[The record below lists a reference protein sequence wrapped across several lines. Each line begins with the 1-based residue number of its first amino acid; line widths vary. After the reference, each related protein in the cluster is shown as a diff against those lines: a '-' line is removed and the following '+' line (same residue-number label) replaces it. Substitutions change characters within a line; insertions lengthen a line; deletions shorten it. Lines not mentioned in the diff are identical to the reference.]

1 MATKEKERLLPPS
14 SSIYAIQP
22 DDLGRVVTK
31 SIKDTRLTT
40 VTYSSAIVLMG
51 SLLFGFAIGYSSPVI
66 SDLEAINTT
75 SAGYL
80 HEKEYQ
86 GVFSVSKGVWVCVCL
101 GVCGC
106 VWVCGCRKKFC
117 TYACVLCIA
126 IDAL

>member
-22 DDLGRVVTK
+22 DDSGRVVTK

-66 SDLEAINTT
+66 SDLEHDPTSTT
-75 SAGYL
+75 PAGYL

-86 GVFSVSKGVWVCVCL
+86 GVFSVSKGVWVC
-101 GVCGC
+101 GY
-106 VWVCGCRKKFC
+106 RKTFC
-117 TYACVLCIA
+117 T
-126 IDAL
+126 

>member
-66 SDLEAINTT
+66 SDLEHDPTNTT
-75 SAGYL
+75 PAGYL
-80 HEKEYQ
+80 REKEYQ
-86 GVFSVSKGVWVCVCL
+86 GVFSVSKGVWVCVCVCL

-106 VWVCGCRKKFC
+106 VKTFC